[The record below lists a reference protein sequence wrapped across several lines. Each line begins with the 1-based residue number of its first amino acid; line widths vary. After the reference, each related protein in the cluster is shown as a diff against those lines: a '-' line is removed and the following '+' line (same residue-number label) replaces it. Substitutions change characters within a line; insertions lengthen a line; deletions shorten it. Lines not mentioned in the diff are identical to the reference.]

1 MWGKSFSTEVPLEV
15 EFLGRGQYLLR
26 RNITKEENG
35 YSYEE
40 QILTESA
47 LAVWKSLNERDSK
60 ISELSDAIQA
70 LMFGEE

>member
-1 MWGKSFSTEVPLEV
+1 MWEKSFSTEMPPDV